1 MKSRSVHRIYSRQG
15 LKKINLIKLL
25 YISCA
30 RPNGSTVRHIRPMC
44 QIWYANVKDNGSKR
58 SDMKT
63 FKKAYRFDLEVKG
76 QHRIRIMNVRNTSS
90 YCDTPMCKT
99 MSIKKSYGPD
109 TKTCQ
114 KPYKFDLKVKVQRRI
129 WIMNVRDTSSH
140 SDTPMCQ
147 IWLVNVKPKMI
158 MGLTRKHVKNSI
170 NLTLRSKFKVVS
182 GS

>member
-1 MKSRSVHRIYSRQG
+1 
-15 LKKINLIKLL
+15 
-25 YISCA
+25 
-30 RPNGSTVRHIRPMC
+30 
-44 QIWYANVKDNGSKR
+44 
-58 SDMKT
+58 
-63 FKKAYRFDLEVKG
+63 
-76 QHRIRIMNVRNTSS
+76 MNVRNTSS
-90 YCDTPMCKT
+90 YCYTQMCKP

-158 MGLTRKHVKNSI
+158 MGLTRKHVKNPI